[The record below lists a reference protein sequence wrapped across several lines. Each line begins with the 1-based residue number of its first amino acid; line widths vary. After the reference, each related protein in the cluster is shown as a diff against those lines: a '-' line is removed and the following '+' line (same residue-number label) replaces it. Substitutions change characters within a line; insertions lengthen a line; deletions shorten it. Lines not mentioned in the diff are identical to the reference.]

1 MISPGAG
8 IVKNIQNPPRAPG
21 SGHRSHD
28 QTPLPLPLPGAQ
40 QPESQQPEGEET
52 VADLTCPPRPFTH
65 CLPQPG
71 ILSRVPSW
79 AISRRGLHNRRR
91 GLCLCRRAKRAARQ
105 LLAESRCWPPTSSSP
120 SPRSFPGSRF
130 TRRRRQTADG
140 PYEGEGGAEESA
152 LAPLAWVLVPDL
164 RSIRSAPNTKTSVF
178 NSTHR
183 INVVPKFPAPATSKQ
198 LLLPSRLAS
207 PI

>member
-8 IVKNIQNPPRAPG
+8 VKNIQNPPRAPG

-105 LLAESRCWPPTSSSP
+105 LLAVLAANVLVPIAAQLSWLEIHSASATDCRRPL
-120 SPRSFPGSRF
+120 
-130 TRRRRQTADG
+130 RRRRRGRGIRPSAARLG
-140 PYEGEGGAEESA
+140 PGSGSA
-152 LAPLAWVLVPDL
+152 FHSL
-164 RSIRSAPNTKTSVF
+164 RTKHQNFRLQLHTS
-178 NSTHR
+178 H
-183 INVVPKFPAPATSKQ
+183 
-198 LLLPSRLAS
+198 
-207 PI
+207 